1 MKKSHFSVAAIAGS
15 VLLMTATPALALEDG
30 DPAPDNAQSSSVAA
44 LKMGKIGSFGD
55 CTGTLVADQWVLT
68 ARHCLE
74 SVNNEGTQARIAGKV
89 YNADSWALSPT
100 SDAGLLHLTEK
111 VTNATPA
118 KISHDIPTP
127 GQTGTLYGWSSS
139 SSMARSGQL
148 PMAKMVVKEILGGAP
163 SGSDTPS
170 APETPSDSK
179 ASTGADVSTETAPPQ
194 APQSKPGMTETGQTE
209 SNPEGM
215 SEVPADNSIQPMI
228 ETSILDV
235 QSVSGAGMQG
245 GDSGGPFFVDG
256 KLAGFATAGTANGD
270 PDLPSPSAAITTV
283 AGTAE
288 WIDNII
294 SGRDA
299 QSVLTT
305 ENTPAPPENIQTSGD
320 NIWGYLAIALVGLA
334 VGAIG
339 SRIRNARQ

>member
-1 MKKSHFSVAAIAGS
+1 
-15 VLLMTATPALALEDG
+15 
-30 DPAPDNAQSSSVAA
+30 
-44 LKMGKIGSFGD
+44 
-55 CTGTLVADQWVLT
+55 
-68 ARHCLE
+68 
-74 SVNNEGTQARIAGKV
+74 
-89 YNADSWALSPT
+89 
-100 SDAGLLHLTEK
+100 
-111 VTNATPA
+111 
-118 KISHDIPTP
+118 
-127 GQTGTLYGWSSS
+127 
-139 SSMARSGQL
+139 
-148 PMAKMVVKEILGGAP
+148 MAKMVVKELLGGAP

-179 ASTGADVSTETAPPQ
+179 TPTGADASTETAPPQ
-194 APQSKPGMTETGQTE
+194 APQSKPGMTETGQTD

-215 SEVPADNSIQPMI
+215 SEVPADNSIQPRI

-256 KLAGFATAGTANGD
+256 KLAGLATAGTANVD

-288 WIDNII
+288 WIGNII
-294 SGRDA
+294 SGRDT
-299 QSVLTT
+299 QSVLTA
-305 ENTPAPPENIQTSGD
+305 ENTPAPPKNIQTSGD

-339 SRIRNARQ
+339 SRIRNTRQ

>member
-1 MKKSHFSVAAIAGS
+1 MKKTSFSIATIAS
-15 VLLMTATPALALEDG
+15 AVLLMTATPALALEYG
-30 DPAPDNAQSSSVAA
+30 DPAPDNAESSSVAA

-55 CTGTLVADQWVLT
+55 CTGTLIADQWVLT

-89 YNADSWALSPT
+89 YNADSWALSPM

-118 KISHDIPTP
+118 KISHDTPSP

-148 PMAKMVVKEILGGAP
+148 PMAKMVVKELLGGAP

-170 APETPSDSK
+170 APETPSDSETPT
-179 ASTGADVSTETAPPQ
+179 SADTSTETAPPQ
-194 APQSKPGMTETGQTE
+194 ALQSAPGMSQSGQTE
-209 SNPEGM
+209 SDPEGM
-215 SEVPADNSIQPMI
+215 AEVPADNSIQPRI

-235 QSVSGAGMQG
+235 ESVSGAGMQG

-256 KLAGFATAGTANGD
+256 KLAGLATAGTANGD
-270 PDLPSPSAAITTV
+270 PDLPSPSAAITTI

-288 WIDNII
+288 WIDNIV
-294 SGRDA
+294 SGRDT
-299 QSVLTT
+299 QSVLNA
-305 ENTPAPPENIQTSGD
+305 ENTPAPPKTLQTSGD
-320 NIWGYLAIALVGLA
+320 NIWGYLAIAFVGLA
-334 VGAIG
+334 VAAAG
-339 SRIRNARQ
+339 SRIRIARQ